1 MREHSKE
8 NEKKGWK
15 ISNLLFLNTKNNLT
29 AFKCIELNVSETW
42 ITLWCDFCYLTL
54 HTRNFIH
61 NFLLISEG
69 AGNVCVLIWSNEKV
83 KHDNFSFDLARA
95 SAFCKHSYCLVFFW
109 IIFCYPL
116 LLLLG
121 SFFFFS
127 VHFEQFSKE
136 IVYRSVQIWEK
147 MRYFFYLQTWKLN
160 NSHSAVDSNLIFC
173 NFSSFMKLWNIHK
186 LQMNR

>member
-69 AGNVCVLIWSNEKV
+69 AENVCVLIWSNEKV

-95 SAFCKHSYCLVFFW
+95 SAFCKHSYCLVFFGLFLA
-109 IIFCYPL
+109 IR
-116 LLLLG
+116 
-121 SFFFFS
+121 FFFFL
-127 VHFEQFSKE
+127 VHFSSSRF
-136 IVYRSVQIWEK
+136 I
-147 MRYFFYLQTWKLN
+147 LN
-160 NSHSAVDSNLIFC
+160 NFPKKLCTEACKYERKCAIF
-173 NFSSFMKLWNIHK
+173 FIYKLEN
-186 LQMNR
+186 